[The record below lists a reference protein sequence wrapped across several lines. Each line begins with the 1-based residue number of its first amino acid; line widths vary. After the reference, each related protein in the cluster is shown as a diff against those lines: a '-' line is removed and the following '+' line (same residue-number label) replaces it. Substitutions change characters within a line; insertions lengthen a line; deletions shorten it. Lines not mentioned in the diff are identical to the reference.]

1 MINIVESQI
10 GIAGDW
16 HGNTEWALKT
26 LRAFAK
32 LNINTIF
39 QLGDF
44 GIWGGHDSAK
54 YILKIAKELNVNNQ
68 TLYVTPGNHE
78 DYVRI
83 LSKEVDSR
91 GVRVYQHDR
100 ILLLDRGTRGKIA
113 GRNFVSLGGAN
124 SIDYKG
130 RIEGLSWWREESIT
144 LSDIYKTVDGGP
156 VDIFFSHDAPLGI
169 EIVYSN
175 KADGMGWGAD
185 AISYSNKGREALR
198 HAVDGVTPN
207 LLFHG
212 HHHIFQ
218 DKTTMLS
225 NGVSNYELR
234 SVGLAC
240 DNMPFSAIVFD
251 FSSDTYNIIKVN

>member
-1 MINIVESQI
+1 MIDIAESRI

-32 LNINTIF
+32 LNITTVF

-54 YILKIAKELNVNNQ
+54 YILKVGKELSLNNQ

-91 GVRVYQHDR
+91 GVRVYQHER
-100 ILLLDRGTRGKIA
+100 ILLLDRGTRGTIA

-124 SIDYKG
+124 SIDFKG
-130 RIEGLSWWREESIT
+130 RVEGLSWWREESIT
-144 LSDIYKTVDGGP
+144 LGDVYKTVEGGP
-156 VDIFFSHDAPLGI
+156 ADIFFSHDAPLGV
-169 EIVYSN
+169 EIDYSN
-175 KADGMGWGAD
+175 KADGMGWGPD
-185 AISYSNKGREALR
+185 AIAYSNKGRESLR
-198 HAVDGVTPN
+198 QAVDGLTPSI
-207 LLFHG
+207 LFHG
-212 HHHIFQ
+212 HHHVFQ
-218 DKTTMLS
+218 DKSTALY
-225 NGVSNYELR
+225 NGAENYDLR
-234 SVGLAC
+234 TIGLAC
-240 DNMPFSAIVFD
+240 DSMPLSAIAFD
-251 FSSDTYNIIKVN
+251 FSSDTYDIVKVN